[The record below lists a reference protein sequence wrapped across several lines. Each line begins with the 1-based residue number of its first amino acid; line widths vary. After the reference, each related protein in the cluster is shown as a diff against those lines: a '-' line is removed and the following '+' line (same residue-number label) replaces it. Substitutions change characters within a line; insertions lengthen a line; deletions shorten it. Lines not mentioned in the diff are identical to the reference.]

1 LDKNWDD
8 WMDEMDA
15 MGSQDGQNLYKVKL
29 GPGQYLTD
37 VID

>member
-1 LDKNWDD
+1 
-8 WMDEMDA
+8 MDGMEA
-15 MGSQDGQNLYKVKL
+15 PKGQTLYKVKL

>member
-1 LDKNWDD
+1 LEKNWDI

-15 MGSQDGQNLYKVKL
+15 MSPQEGQSLYKVKL